1 MQMHTITLKNS
12 DVPLSIHTIHTKK
25 ALITLRAL
33 SHPLRQQ
40 LLQLIDEEGQSTVT
54 TIFVK
59 LKMEQS
65 VVSQHLAIL
74 RKAGF
79 VVTNRKGKF
88 IHYKVNYE
96 RVQKIVELVE
106 KMNT

>member
-1 MQMHTITLKNS
+1 MLPNTITLKSGENL
-12 DVPLSIHTIHTKK
+12 VLVHAILTKK

-40 LLQLIDEEGQSTVT
+40 MLQIIDELEQLTVT
-54 TIFVK
+54 ELFIK

-65 VVSQHLAIL
+65 VVSQHLSIL

-79 VVTNRKGKF
+79 VVTKRKGKY
-88 IHYKVNYE
+88 IYYRVNYE
-96 RVQKIVELVE
+96 RMKHVTELIE
-106 KMNT
+106 KMNP